1 MRHNLFIQPEVFKFD
16 FESDALETGFDEFES
31 LDNEAMV
38 GGIPEKDYLR
48 WIQGSLNMYFKK
60 TGLRPPLV
68 ADGKDTAD
76 FRNAVELFNAEAW
89 GRSKNKQIDVKFQD
103 ALIKVNE
110 ANSGYLSWLRTQLNK
125 LDYEY
130 LTMAYGKNEKP
141 TWAIKEFQRD
151 YNGKFGFTLVND
163 GFVGA
168 KTHLALLHATKRVKP
183 KPESRDSLKCEAV
196 KRAPVGKLA
205 KSKAERDQLICLRDF
220 LARKMCGA
228 KIDDQYR
235 QYSFVS
241 HFGNEYRCDKKV
253 NIQSLKRSKPL
264 SAVKF
269 FLKACTDFDDPDHI
283 ATCIKGVHD
292 ALLCYVEVVQR
303 WAYEM
308 TATGDAPLKDY
319 TECGWILELQ
329 KVATRTRFESIY
341 KCFKPLIDSAATQ
354 CV

>member
-1 MRHNLFIQPEVFKFD
+1 MQQDLLIQPAPFD
-16 FESDALETGFDEFES
+16 YEFESDVHETGFDTFETVET
-31 LDNEAMV
+31 EARV

-48 WIQGSLNMYFKK
+48 WIQFSLNMYFKK
-60 TGLRPPLV
+60 TGLRPPLIE
-68 ADGKDTAD
+68 DGKDTAD
-76 FRNAVELFNAEAW
+76 FRNAVELFNAKAW

-110 ANSGYLSWLRTQLNK
+110 ANSGYLNWLRTK
-125 LDYEY
+125 LDKLGYEH
-130 LTMAYGKNEKP
+130 LTMAYGAHEKP

-151 YNGKFGFTLVND
+151 YDGKFGFTLVRD

-168 KTHLALLHATKRVKP
+168 KTHLVLLHATKAPKP
-183 KPESRDSLKCEAV
+183 KPDSLKCEAV

-205 KSKAERDQLICLRDF
+205 KNKAERERLICLRDF

-235 QYSFVS
+235 QYWFVS
-241 HFGNEYRCDKKV
+241 HFGQEYRCDEKV

-264 SAVKF
+264 SALKF

-283 ATCIKGVHD
+283 ATCIKKVHD
-292 ALLCYVEVVQR
+292 SLLCYVEVMQR

-308 TATGDAPLKDY
+308 AATGDAPLKDY
-319 TECGWILELQ
+319 TECGWILDLQ
-329 KVATRTRFESIY
+329 QAATRTRFESIY